1 MLFLLENK
9 GKPAEAGT
17 PQAGPPQAGPS
28 QQPTQQTQQQ
38 PKKGRGGRGMP
49 LDRKYQKI

>member
-1 MLFLLENK
+1 MMLFLLENK
-9 GKPAEAGT
+9 GKSAEAGT

-28 QQPTQQTQQQ
+28 QQTTQQQ